1 MRWNGWGDPALAKD
15 LPLAVRALL
24 PMKLGRVPKAAP
36 AANLE
41 DVVLEASA
49 LSDEDLAAL
58 AAVVGGEHVIATNE
72 ARVRHAG
79 GRSTPDLLRR
89 REREQQ
95 APDGVVS
102 PHSHEEVL
110 TVLELAAERDLAV
123 IPFAGGTSVVGALDP
138 AGQYLSTLPHSCFS
152 PPTQ

>member
-1 MRWNGWGDPALAKD
+1 MSVTSVSETSKPVGPTGAPTTVPTTADMRWNGWGDPALAKD

-72 ARVRHAG
+72 ARMIRLWWRIESRGVSTVS
-79 GRSTPDLLRR
+79 RSPL
-89 REREQQ
+89 
-95 APDGVVS
+95 
-102 PHSHEEVL
+102 
-110 TVLELAAERDLAV
+110 
-123 IPFAGGTSVVGALDP
+123 
-138 AGQYLSTLPHSCFS
+138 
-152 PPTQ
+152 